1 MAKKKPRLPPLPGYP
16 VKKIFQTV
24 EELDAYFDQDCLPCL
39 LCGRSYRTLHTHL
52 LKTHHMAA
60 DDYRAR
66 YGIPWTRGLLTKS
79 LGDIYAV
86 HT

>member
-1 MAKKKPRLPPLPGYP
+1 
-16 VKKIFQTV
+16 
-24 EELDAYFDQDCLPCL
+24 
-39 LCGRSYRTLHTHL
+39 
-52 LKTHHMAA
+52 MAA